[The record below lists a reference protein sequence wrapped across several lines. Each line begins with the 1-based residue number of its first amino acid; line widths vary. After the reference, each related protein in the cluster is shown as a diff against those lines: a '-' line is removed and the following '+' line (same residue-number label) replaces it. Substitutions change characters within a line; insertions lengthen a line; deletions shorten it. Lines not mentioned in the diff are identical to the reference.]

1 MNYFFLDLT
10 AFSSQTKS
18 YFNIESHND
27 KSEMLLKYNLIHFV
41 YPIKF
46 MQEVISMKKNN
57 LDVYYKQ

>member
-1 MNYFFLDLT
+1 MIEPFG
-10 AFSSQTKS
+10 SQTKS

-27 KSEMLLKYNLIHFV
+27 KRKMFLKYSNLIHFV